1 MTEKPASTVRRL
13 QPLFAAA
20 TVACPV
26 SILTVALLQRD
37 SVFSAA
43 LAMFCLGAALMVVAC
58 VLSEQP

>member
-20 TVACPV
+20 MAACPV
-26 SILTVALLQRD
+26 SILTVSLLQRD

-43 LAMFCLGAALMVVAC
+43 LVMLCLGAGLMVAAC
-58 VLSEQP
+58 LLAEQP